1 MFLIDIKIVYN
12 HSLEM
17 CLTKACIS
25 FQAVYTSGG
34 NQKDTSLCTE
44 LTLQQYKSQML

>member
-1 MFLIDIKIVYN
+1 MFLTDIKIVFN

-17 CLTKACIS
+17 CLAKACFS

-34 NQKDTSLCTE
+34 KQKDSSLCTE
-44 LTLQQYKSQML
+44 LTLQQYKSQMQ